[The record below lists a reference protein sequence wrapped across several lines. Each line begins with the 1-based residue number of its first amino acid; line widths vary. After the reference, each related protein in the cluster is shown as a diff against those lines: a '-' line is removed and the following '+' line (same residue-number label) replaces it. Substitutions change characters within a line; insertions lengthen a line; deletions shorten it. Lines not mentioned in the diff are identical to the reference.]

1 MKKLRRWRV
10 MLQAYIKYFI
20 TGCLVLATIPAL
32 AIASKDS
39 NELFIEGQ
47 DYIRLSDKIR
57 KNSDVAKFLS
67 VNPNKIQVVFFFNYG
82 CHACEAFNKP
92 FEKWLDQQQK
102 QKNNKMVIY
111 KFPVSFNSQWEMLAK
126 LYFVMESLDPKMR
139 LNDDIFD
146 AIHKQGLRL
155 WQEPVMKKFFVQ
167 HGYTESAFDRA
178 FSSPVVAK
186 QVKRA
191 DDLSKGYEITATPD
205 IVVNGP
211 VSSYML
217 NVVKAGNNVD
227 KLFQILNYVIRREA
241 KLLED

>member
-1 MKKLRRWRV
+1 
-10 MLQAYIKYFI
+10 MLQAYIKYLI
-20 TGCLVLATIPAL
+20 SWCLVLATIPAL
-32 AIASKDS
+32 AIAVKDS

-47 DYIRLSDKIR
+47 DYIKLSDKIR
-57 KNSDVAKFLS
+57 KNSEVTQFLS
-67 VNPNKIQVVFFFNYG
+67 ANPNKVQVVFFFNYG

-92 FEKWLDQQQK
+92 FEKWLGQQRQQK
-102 QKNNKMVIY
+102 NSKFIIY
-111 KFPVSFNSQWEMLAK
+111 KFPVSFNPQWEMLAK
-126 LYFVMESLDPKMR
+126 LYFVMETLDPKMK
-139 LNDDIFD
+139 LNDDVFD

-167 HGYTESAFDRA
+167 HGYGEKAFDQA
-178 FSSPVVAK
+178 FSSPSVTK

-217 NVVKAGNNVD
+217 NVVKAGNDVD
-227 KLFQILNYVIRREA
+227 RLFKILTYVIRREA